1 MMLRDYQAYL
11 WLILL
16 AVLSAWLVSLAD
28 FEEAAQPAATAHRTD
43 YFSSA
48 YSKMEM
54 DAQGKP
60 KSHLRAAKMMHYSD
74 DNITELDAPV
84 MVFFNENQPPWEVR
98 SETAQLSADG
108 KDLYMHG
115 KVVVERAAAPG
126 VLDARDGTGR
136 GGHAGVR
143 ARPRRRS
150 PAAPAGGPSPGG
162 PALSDALD
170 RAGGRAAARRGGP
183 SEAAASRRRGGPRA
197 RRAGQRGG
205 GRSGVGMLK
214 ANSSNLKVKPEISYA
229 ETDAWT
235 ELISPPHI
243 TSGTGM
249 KVTFSKPIHLQ
260 LLSKVKGRYEVK

>member
-28 FEEAAQPAATAHRTD
+28 FEEAAQLAATAHRTD

-48 YSKMEM
+48 YRKMEM

-60 KSHLRAAKMMHYSD
+60 KSHLHAAKMMHYSD

-126 VLDARDGTGR
+126 VR
-136 GGHAGVR
+136 
-143 ARPRRRS
+143 
-150 PAAPAGGPSPGG
+150 
-162 PALSDALD
+162 
-170 RAGGRAAARRGGP
+170 
-183 SEAAASRRRGGPRA
+183 
-197 RRAGQRGG
+197 
-205 GRSGVGMLK
+205 MLK
-214 ANSSNLKVKPEISYA
+214 VHSSNLRVKPEISYA
-229 ETDAWT
+229 ETDAWA